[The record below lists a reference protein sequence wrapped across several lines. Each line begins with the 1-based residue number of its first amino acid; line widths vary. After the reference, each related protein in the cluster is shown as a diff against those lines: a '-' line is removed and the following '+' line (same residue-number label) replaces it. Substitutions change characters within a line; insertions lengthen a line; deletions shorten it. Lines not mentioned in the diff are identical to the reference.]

1 MNIIGTKVILRAIEP
16 SDNELLLSI
25 INDSDTEYMLGGWSF
40 PVSVKNQEE
49 WIDLLKYD
57 TKILRCII
65 CLKEQNIALGVVML
79 TNIDYK
85 NGNAE
90 VHIKLANTEVRG
102 KGYGTDAVNAVV
114 KYAFEELRL
123 KLVYARINEYNIAS
137 QKMFEKSG
145 FMVEGVLKSRIFKRG
160 KYSNILSLSRES
172 QE

>member
-40 PVSVKNQEE
+40 PVSVKNQAE

-65 CLKEQNIALGVVML
+65 CLKEQNTALGVVML

>member
-40 PVSVKNQEE
+40 PVSVKNQAE